1 MTSHM
6 ASLLLSPLLRAASRL
21 AARIFNQGASP
32 IGVDV
37 KVVST
42 PGEGDPPSAP
52 IIKA

>member
-6 ASLLLSPLLRAASRL
+6 ASALASATGRQSTGGF
-21 AARIFNQGASP
+21 RIFGQRGSP

-42 PGEGDPPSAP
+42 PGEGDPARAP